1 MAKTTVEVNETYHH
15 LSRKETP
22 IQHLVPFYQW
32 LPRRYINWRIHWN
45 AIWHHRLAMEIAC
58 QVSEVGDY
66 HTFHT
71 SLEDYWRGYKQL
83 YSTMP
88 FCSNKSISHYVGQC
102 ALDAVLCKKNE
113 KNILTLDKALKTV
126 TKDGAFT
133 EGGHYSKYV
142 TDCFDRV
149 ENLFEK
155 WYIEESN
162 SAVLKES
169 YQSIKENVAKVKS
182 WQQLISDT
190 DGVMAVIG
198 DGWHEK
204 VEPLDVQGVFHYDD
218 MTIKRQGSWLV
229 IQNHRVNGFALHQ
242 HPHCNEFLIAH
253 NNDWLIKGSGM
264 PSYKH
269 VMKKP
274 FKWRRPRNHFFT
286 ESKWDWWWL
295 WRHRKSKVDDSPSAR
310 TLKVDDYFQNPD
322 SLVITESNKKIIRW
336 PGERD
341 NIKREDDNSLTWK
354 YGKFSFKVEGI
365 NIKLMGSDYAY
376 AATTYRNEQKI
387 PVIRI
392 SGEHLITRIY
402 VYDTERTDD

>member
-1 MAKTTVEVNETYHH
+1 MSKTTAEVGEAYHN
-15 LSRKETP
+15 LSKKRINVGK
-22 IQHLVPFYQW
+22 LSPFTQW
-32 LPRRYINWRIHWN
+32 LPQKYGFWRIHWN

-58 QVSEVGDY
+58 QIDEIGDY
-66 HTFHT
+66 HTYWK
-71 SLEDYWRGYKQL
+71 SLEDYARGYSQL

-88 FCSNKSISHYVGQC
+88 LCSNKSISHYVGQC
-102 ALDAVLCKKNE
+102 SLDAILNKTNE
-113 KNILTLDKALKTV
+113 KNILTLDRALKAV

-149 ENLFEK
+149 ENLFDK
-155 WYIEESN
+155 WYEKETN
-162 SAVLKES
+162 VGALKES
-169 YQSIKENVAKVKS
+169 YHSIKENVAKVKR

-204 VEPLDVQGVFHYDD
+204 VEPTEERGLFQYDD
-218 MTIKRQGSWLV
+218 MTIIRQGPWLI

-242 HPHCNEFLIAH
+242 HPHCNEILIAH

-269 VMKKP
+269 IMKKP

-286 ESKWDWWWL
+286 ESKWDWWWV
-295 WRHRKSKVDDSPSAR
+295 WRHRRLKPEDSPFGRALR
-310 TLKVDDYFQNPD
+310 VDESMKF
-322 SLVITESNKKIIRW
+322 LTVTESNKKTVRW
-336 PGERD
+336 PGERE
-341 NIKREDDNSLTWK
+341 NVKREEDNSLTWR
-354 YGKFSFKVEGI
+354 YGKFSFRVEGI
-365 NIKLMGSDYAY
+365 NIKLMGTAYAY
-376 AATTYRNEQKI
+376 AATTYRNEQQI

-392 SGEHLITRIY
+392 NGENLITRIY
-402 VYDTERTDD
+402 VHDTEGTSS

>member
-1 MAKTTVEVNETYHH
+1 MAKTTAQVNEAYHH
-15 LSRKETP
+15 LSRKEVP
-22 IQHLVPFYQW
+22 FHHLVPFYQW
-32 LPRRYINWRIHWN
+32 LPRKYINWRIHWN

-58 QVSEVGDY
+58 QVSEAGDY
-66 HTFHT
+66 HTFQVG
-71 SLEDYWRGYKQL
+71 LEDYWRGYKQL

-102 ALDAVLCKKNE
+102 ALDAVLWKKDE
-113 KNILTLDKALKTV
+113 KNIITLDKALKTV

-149 ENLFEK
+149 ENLFDN
-155 WYIEESN
+155 WYGEESN
-162 SAVLKES
+162 SDALKES
-169 YQSIKENVAKVKS
+169 YQSIKENVAKVKT
-182 WQQLISDT
+182 WQQLISDS

-204 VEPLDVQGVFHYDD
+204 VEPTDSQGIFKYDD
-218 MTIKRQGSWLV
+218 MTINRQGPWLT

-242 HPHCNEFLIAH
+242 HPHGNEILIAH
-253 NNDWLIKGSGM
+253 ENDWLVKGSGM

-286 ESKWDWWWL
+286 ETKWDWWWI
-295 WRHRKSKVDDSPSAR
+295 WRHRKSTASDSRASRILKIDDS
-310 TLKVDDYFQNPD
+310 TNTV
-322 SLVITESNKKIIRW
+322 VISETNKRIIRW
-336 PGERD
+336 PGER
-341 NIKREDDNSLTWK
+341 NHVKRDENNSFTWSH
-354 YGKFSFKVEGI
+354 GKFSFRVEGI
-365 NIKLMGSDYAY
+365 NIKLMTSDYAY
-376 AATTYRNEQKI
+376 AATTYRNEQQI

-392 SGEHLITRIY
+392 SGENLITRIT
-402 VYDTERTDD
+402 VNDK